1 MRVLWIGNPGLYV
14 PSHKRDGSG
23 YNGGGWVSSVQ
34 REIVKHSNV
43 SLGVSFCMDGEP
55 EKEEQDGVVYYPV
68 PNHRKAF
75 KDKIKDLL
83 KFWDETRDEI
93 LWPYYIDRFK
103 RIIEDFKPD
112 VIEVFGSELYVGL
125 GALAAKELNVPCAL
139 HLQGFL
145 SLSLYIYL
153 PPGVSRC
160 SYIFSRGL
168 RGAYGNFQLLTYWYR
183 SCHREKAIL
192 TAVPH
197 VIGRTAW
204 DRQAMEVLNPVAK
217 YHYGGEILRPV
228 FYESA
233 ERRNPQRLT
242 IATTISHPPYKG
254 FDLLLKIAH
263 LLKFQLGLDFVWNCY
278 GNVEA
283 SFVERVTHISH
294 AEVNVCLCGVATAEQ
309 LRDALLS
316 STLYCHTSYIENSP
330 NSIAE
335 AQILGVPVVATNVGG
350 TPSMVE
356 DGKTG
361 LLFPATDPYM
371 AAYQIC
377 RLVTD
382 EALNNEI
389 GYAAR
394 LEAQRRHSRE
404 EIVAGLMEIY
414 TAIATTP

>member
-1 MRVLWIGNPGLYV
+1 M
-14 PSHKRDGSG
+14 
-23 YNGGGWVSSVQ
+23 SSLQ
-34 REIVKHSNV
+34 QELVKSPDV
-43 SLGVSFCMDGEP
+43 RLGVCFCHDGEP
-55 EKEEQDGVVYYPV
+55 ERVEQDGVVYYPV
-68 PNHRKAF
+68 PNHRKAL

-83 KFWDETRDEI
+83 NFRDETRDEV
-93 LWPYYIDRFK
+93 LWPHYVGRFK
-103 RIIEDFKPD
+103 RVIEDFKPD
-112 VIEVFGSELYVGL
+112 VIEVFGSELYAGL
-125 GALAAKELNVPCAL
+125 GALGAKELNVPCAL
-139 HLQGFL
+139 HLQGLL
-145 SLSLYIYL
+145 SLSIYIYL

-160 SYIFSRGL
+160 SYMFSRGL
-168 RGAYGNFQLLTYWYR
+168 RGAYGNFQLLTYWHR

-192 TAVPH
+192 AAVSH

-204 DRQAMEVLNPVAK
+204 DRQAMEVLNPAAK

-228 FYESA
+228 FYEPA

-242 IATTISHPPYKG
+242 ITTTISHPPYKG

-350 TPSMVE
+350 TSSMVE

-382 EALNNEI
+382 ETLNHEI

-394 LEAQRRHSRE
+394 LEAQRRHSRK

>member
-1 MRVLWIGNPGLYV
+1 M
-14 PSHKRDGSG
+14 
-23 YNGGGWVSSVQ
+23 SSLQ
-34 REIVKHSNV
+34 QELVKSPDV
-43 SLGVSFCMDGEP
+43 RLGVCFCHDGEP
-55 EKEEQDGVVYYPV
+55 ERVEQDGVVYYPV
-68 PNHRKAF
+68 PNHRKAL

-83 KFWDETRDEI
+83 NFRDETRDEV
-93 LWPYYIDRFK
+93 LWPHYVGRFK
-103 RIIEDFKPD
+103 RVIEDFKPD
-112 VIEVFGSELYVGL
+112 VIEVFGSELYAGL
-125 GALAAKELNVPCAL
+125 GALAAKELNVPCVL
-139 HLQGFL
+139 HLQGLL
-145 SLSLYIYL
+145 SLSIYIYL

-168 RGAYGNFQLLTYWYR
+168 RGAYGIFQLLTYWHR

-192 TAVPH
+192 AAVSH

-204 DRQAMEVLNPVAK
+204 DRQAMEVLNPAAK

-228 FYESA
+228 FYEPA

-242 IATTISHPPYKG
+242 ITTTISHPPYKG

-350 TPSMVE
+350 TSSMVE

-382 EALNNEI
+382 ETLNHEI

-394 LEAQRRHSRE
+394 LEAQRRHSRK